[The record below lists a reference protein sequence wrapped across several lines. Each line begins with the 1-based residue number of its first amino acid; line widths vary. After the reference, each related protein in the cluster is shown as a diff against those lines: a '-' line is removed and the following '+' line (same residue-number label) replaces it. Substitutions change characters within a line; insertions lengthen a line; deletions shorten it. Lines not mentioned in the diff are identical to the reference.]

1 MVFDYYYGI
10 EADQFTFLRIPKV
23 LFTEETFKSLSLEA
37 KVLYGL
43 FLDRLSLSMKN
54 GWLDDENRVYIHYTL
69 ETIMEDLGYSSG
81 KCVKIMQELDDKK
94 GIGLIERKKQGLG
107 KPDIIYVKNFLK
119 VMNETVDSSR
129 KSAESKDL
137 HNLKVK
143 TSTKDNSGVSED
155 GTIDLPDL
163 TSNNTDTNNT
173 ETKSIILSE
182 NGSSDLIDGIDGFK
196 QLIRDNIDY
205 DSYMSIDSNNDKEL
219 FHELYELI
227 CDTVCIKRNTV
238 RIGKTDYP
246 FEVVKA
252 RFLKLDGSHLEY
264 VIDCLNKSTSEIR
277 DIRSYLLTALY
288 NAPSTINSYWN
299 QRVQLDMYCGNRTS

>member
-1 MVFDYYYGI
+1 M
-10 EADQFTFLRIPKV
+10 
-23 LFTEETFKSLSLEA
+23 
-37 KVLYGL
+37 
-43 FLDRLSLSMKN
+43 
-54 GWLDDENRVYIHYTL
+54 
-69 ETIMEDLGYSSG
+69 
-81 KCVKIMQELDDKK
+81 
-94 GIGLIERKKQGLG
+94 
-107 KPDIIYVKNFLK
+107 
-119 VMNETVDSSR
+119 DSSR

-264 VIDCLNKSTSEIR
+264 VIECLNKSTSEIR